1 MNIEAYFWLLFLVII
16 ALVAG
21 MFAAG
26 FKIGAGGSR
35 KGGVFVGV
43 AILVILA
50 VVFGGAK
57 LLESQIGPLIV
68 YEGAWLASALNFG
81 LVGGYLAGKN
91 RKAAEAGKRALPMIC
106 VALSLGSLFLMGARL
121 HGLVEIMQQLGIGSA
136 KKKPAGPDTSLDCN
150 KSLAMIYKGFAHYVE
165 VNDALPAADKWM
177 DEEDLKG
184 GVAADEWFHCPTV
197 SNRKDD
203 KFGYAYNDALANRK
217 LGGKKLSD
225 MPDAAKTPLAFDS
238 STLTKNAHDPV
249 TSLPKPGRHGGR
261 NNILYCDGHIEMVAP
276 K

>member
-1 MNIEAYFWLLFLVII
+1 MNIEVYFWLLLAVII
-16 ALVAG
+16 ALIAG

-26 FKIGAGGSR
+26 YKIGSGGVP

-43 AILVILA
+43 AILAILA

-57 LLESQIGPLIV
+57 LSESKIGPLIT

-91 RKAAEAGKRALPMIC
+91 RKSAEAGKRALPVIC
-106 VALSLGSLFLMGARL
+106 AVLSLGSLFLMGSRL
-121 HGLVEIMQQLGIGSA
+121 HNLVEIMQQLGIGAA
-136 KKKPAGPDTSLDCN
+136 KAKPAGPDTSLDCD
-150 KSLAMIYKGFAHYVE
+150 KSLAMIYLGFVHYVE
-165 VNDALPAADKWM
+165 VNDALPPADKWM

-184 GVAADEWFHCPTV
+184 GVAADEWFHCPAV
-197 SNRKDD
+197 SDRKDD

-225 MPDAAKTPLAFDS
+225 MPDAATTPLAFDS
-238 STLTKNAHDPV
+238 ATLTKNAHDPM
-249 TSLPKPGRHGGR
+249 TSLPRPGRHGGR
-261 NNILYCDGHIEMVAP
+261 NNILFCDGHIEIVAP